1 MNMNT
6 ADLMNINMII
16 IGSEHKGL
24 KRLSA
29 SLLLMDTSSVTSLM
43 AVDIGLL
50 MKETHHHNTQPFTAV
65 ASKVRKPFHALK
77 WKLPLKKCLQIAL
90 T

>member
-16 IGSEHKGL
+16 IDSEHKRL
-24 KRLSA
+24 KRLSD
-29 SLLLMDTSSVTSLM
+29 SLLLVDTSSVTCLM
-43 AVDIGLL
+43 AVDTGLL
-50 MKETHHHNTQPFTAV
+50 MKETHHHIMQPFTAV
-65 ASKVRKPFHALK
+65 ASKIRKFFHALK
-77 WKLPLKKCLQIAL
+77 WKLPPKKCLQIAL